1 MESIGID
8 VHKVK
13 SQICVVDE
21 RGGIALE
28 TRICTDRKSFAA
40 VLGKRPTARILI
52 EASTESEWVARFLE
66 GLGHELIVADPNFAP
81 MYATRNKRV
90 KTDRRD
96 ARALADASRLGTY
109 RRAHRGSEEQRQE
122 RAALAV
128 RDALVRTRTRY
139 ISVVRAVLRRAGIRV
154 RSGAA
159 SSFVDRVGELS
170 LAQALKAQIEPLLV
184 VMEKVN
190 EEIGAADRRLVVRAK
205 EDEVVRRLCTAPA
218 VGAVTGVAFR
228 AALDDARRF
237 RGSHQVES
245 YLGLVPR
252 EYSSGEKQ
260 NRGRITK
267 SGNARARWL
276 LVEAGWKIWRSKGEE
291 TEALRRWAQRVAT
304 RRGKRIAVVAI
315 WRDGTSFD
323 PTKIRTADPR
333 KLRIVALESTAS

>member
-1 MESIGID
+1 M
-8 VHKVK
+8 
-13 SQICVVDE
+13 
-21 RGGIALE
+21 
-28 TRICTDRKSFAA
+28 
-40 VLGKRPTARILI
+40 
-52 EASTESEWVARFLE
+52 
-66 GLGHELIVADPNFAP
+66 
-81 MYATRNKRV
+81 
-90 KTDRRD
+90 
-96 ARALADASRLGTY
+96 
-109 RRAHRGSEEQRQE
+109 
-122 RAALAV
+122 
-128 RDALVRTRTRY
+128 
-139 ISVVRAVLRRAGIRV
+139 
-154 RSGAA
+154 
-159 SSFVDRVGELS
+159 
-170 LAQALKAQIEPLLV
+170 LV

-190 EEIGAADRRLVVRAK
+190 EEIGAADRRLAVRAK

-237 RGSHQVES
+237 RGAHQVES

-304 RRGKRIAVVAI
+304 RRGKRIAVVALARRLAGILFAI

-333 KLRIVALESTAS
+333 KLPIVALESTAS